1 MPLTIGRPGL
11 GTELRIKSP
20 IRARGQRAMLYVIID
35 GKKEYLSKEIVE
47 KYGIKAESNMPFT
60 GFPVCEDEK
69 KDPVQKT

>member
-1 MPLTIGRPGL
+1 
-11 GTELRIKSP
+11 
-20 IRARGQRAMLYVIID
+20 MLYVIID